1 MSVLPPGPLRIVA
14 LIVTVA
20 LTWIIVSIFLG
31 GPGSGFSRI
40 QQLFISECGTLP
52 CLATEVPMVATWARG
67 LRLRLGVGGAWIS
80 FLFLRLSPGIQHS
93 LLVGRL
99 LGLSSKSQLISSEPS
114 WSGRG
119 LSKGQRDFR

>member
-52 CLATEVPMVATWARG
+52 RLASEVPKVATWACG
-67 LRLRLGVGGAWIS
+67 LRLRLGVGVACIAFFSPSGC
-80 FLFLRLSPGIQHS
+80 LRAASTAFW
-93 LLVGRL
+93 
-99 LGLSSKSQLISSEPS
+99 LG
-114 WSGRG
+114 GCFG
-119 LSKGQRDFR
+119 